1 MKKRYY
7 VLYAI
12 MWLTLIGTAFA
23 TCGRAPEPEEGIII
37 TDELIMFDSDH
48 YVILPQAPDTLYFV
62 IIRSLDDNT
71 LEIQCL
77 NDSSYQTMI
86 VESAYTPEY
95 YPGITFTL
103 IKPIQ

>member
-1 MKKRYY
+1 
-7 VLYAI
+7 
-12 MWLTLIGTAFA
+12 MWLTLIATAFA
-23 TCGRAPEPEEGIII
+23 TCGRKPEPQEAIVI
-37 TDELIMFDSDH
+37 TNDLIMFDSDH
-48 YVILPQAPDTLYFV
+48 YVILPQAPDTLHFV
-62 IIRSLDDNT
+62 IIRSIDDNT

-77 NDSSYQTMI
+77 NDSSFQTMI